1 MHIIYP
7 KNHWHLVL
15 RYPYLW
21 VRGRYLEPLREGSG
35 PSGNIGRGTEV
46 PKTDKNW
53 LTINLFI
60 RVQNML
66 NMINGHA
73 RHKLH
78 KFDIFCAFSSCY
90 VFCSAARNHQ
100 CITEIVRR
108 DFWRDMFNRY
118 NIYIYNKYY
127 QMLSSTCCLGLII
140 HIYIY
145 NLDKQAGSSAK
156 ILCGI
161 PLWIVCPSSFF
172 CWSKTKTAIKQ
183 VAQSNA
189 RI

>member
-1 MHIIYP
+1 MF
-7 KNHWHLVL
+7 
-15 RYPYLW
+15 
-21 VRGRYLEPLREGSG
+21 
-35 PSGNIGRGTEV
+35 
-46 PKTDKNW
+46 KTWSIWSMDMPF
-53 LTINLFI
+53 INYTSLI
-60 RVQNML
+60 CV
-66 NMINGHA
+66 
-73 RHKLH
+73 
-78 KFDIFCAFSSCY
+78 CAFSSCY

-100 CITEIVRR
+100 CITEIARR

-172 CWSKTKTAIKQ
+172 VGRKLKHRNQTSRTEQCTDLAHVGVQKATNVS
-183 VAQSNA
+183 
-189 RI
+189 

>member
-1 MHIIYP
+1 MKAPCFWRSFRPSVAWCFGVLEASSWTRIISYIRLYIHAYIHTYLHTYIHTYIHMFILSIYIYIP

-90 VFCSAARNHQ
+90 VFLQCSQEPPVHHRNCQ
-100 CITEIVRR
+100 ER
-108 DFWRDMFNRY
+108 
-118 NIYIYNKYY
+118 
-127 QMLSSTCCLGLII
+127 
-140 HIYIY
+140 
-145 NLDKQAGSSAK
+145 
-156 ILCGI
+156 
-161 PLWIVCPSSFF
+161 FF
-172 CWSKTKTAIKQ
+172 VWN
-183 VAQSNA
+183 V
-189 RI
+189 